1 MKMRRLRHL
10 ILVTVPMLVLNQS
23 YFGIENKHRVSS
35 ASCSQSEL
43 AWFPFVPADE
53 EFTAMIPART
63 TVLVR
68 PSNYP
73 IRKDG
78 ERVLADRAY
87 GGYGNGLVFIIES
100 FKAEH
105 PQNLWGPLLE
115 NADKSAVF
123 DRELAFDGVTA
134 RQYRSDYSSS
144 YAKYTRRI
152 VRFITNEHVYFLTL
166 ITLEETNPAVEQFL
180 SSFRLRRPQ
189 DRVTS
194 YETQSTEYIPGLVF
208 RNTEVTR
215 RATVVW
221 KHEPSYTAEARA
233 HQVTG
238 TVILQAIFAE
248 DGYVAN
254 ITVTKGLTDG
264 LTERAIDHARSIRFF
279 PAEKDGKPVSQAFT
293 LEYNF
298 NLF

>member
-1 MKMRRLRHL
+1 MKTRRLRHL
-10 ILVTVPMLVLNQS
+10 VLVCVPILVINQS
-23 YFGIENKHRVSS
+23 YCGTENKHLASS
-35 ASCSQSEL
+35 ASGSQNEL

-68 PSNYP
+68 SSNYL

-87 GGYGNGLVFIIES
+87 GGYGTGLIFIIES
-100 FKAEH
+100 YKAAH
-105 PQNLWGPLLE
+105 PQKLWGPLLE
-115 NADKSAVF
+115 NTDKSAVF
-123 DRELAFDGVTA
+123 ERDLAFDGVTA

-152 VRFITNEHVYFLTL
+152 VRFMTKEHVYFLTL
-166 ITLEETNPAVEQFL
+166 TTLEETNPSVEQFL
-180 SSFRLRRPQ
+180 SSFRLRRPE
-189 DRVTS
+189 DRVTP
-194 YETQSTEYIPGLVF
+194 YATQSSEYILGYAF
-208 RNTEVTR
+208 SHTEVTR
-215 RATVVW
+215 KAIIVW
-221 KHEPSYTAEARA
+221 KPEPTYTDQARA
-233 HQVTG
+233 HQVVG

-254 ITVTKGLTDG
+254 ITVIKEMRDG
-264 LTERAIDHARSIRFF
+264 LTERAIDVTRNIRFF
-279 PAEKDGKPVSQAFT
+279 PAEKDGKPVSQQMR

-298 NLF
+298 SLF

>member
-1 MKMRRLRHL
+1 MRRLRYL

-68 PSNYP
+68 PSNYL

-100 FKAEH
+100 YKADH

-123 DRELAFDGVTA
+123 ERELAFDGVTA

-144 YAKYTRRI
+144 YAKYTRRTI
-152 VRFITNEHVYFLTL
+152 RFMSKEHVYFLTL
-166 ITLEETNPAVEQFL
+166 MTLEDTNPAVEQFL

-189 DRVTS
+189 DRVTP

-215 RATVVW
+215 RAIVVW

-233 HQVTG
+233 RQVTG
-238 TVILQAIFAE
+238 RVILQAIFAE

-264 LTERAIDHARSIRFF
+264 LTERAIDVARSIRFF